1 MKKPN
6 FIIAGFP
13 KCGTTSLHHY
23 LSEHPQIFMPS
34 QKELHFFTYEIL
46 SKLKNGPK
54 DGAVKKTQ
62 IQDSKKYLDFY
73 RNVKNEIAVGDASP
87 SYINYPNQF
96 LKIKEYLEDPKFI
109 IVLRDPIN
117 RAYSNYLHLKREQR
131 ETLTFKEAVNRE
143 NKRIKDKYSDFWYY
157 KFNSTYYDKILKA
170 KETFKEVL
178 IITSEELNENHE
190 ATMKKVYKFLDV
202 DCNFITKRK
211 SNRFNKGGY
220 YKKNLFTK
228 IIFQPSKFKNLIKKF
243 IKPTPSLKILL
254 ARVASLFRAKT
265 EEIDEETVLY
275 LTKHFKE
282 EVKKLKS
289 LNINTSNWRDY

>member
-202 DCNFITKRK
+202 DCDFITKRK

-228 IIFQPSKFKNLIKKF
+228 IIFQPSKFKNLIKKV

-254 ARVASLFRAKT
+254 ARVASVFRAKT

>member
-254 ARVASLFRAKT
+254 ARVASIFRAKT

-275 LTKHFKE
+275 LTKHFKQ

>member
-202 DCNFITKRK
+202 DCDFITKRK

-254 ARVASLFRAKT
+254 ARVASLFRVKT

>member
-54 DGAVKKTQ
+54 DGPVKKTQ

-254 ARVASLFRAKT
+254 ARVASVFRAKT

>member
-157 KFNSTYYDKILKA
+157 KFNSTYYNKILKA

-265 EEIDEETVLY
+265 EDIDEETVLY
-275 LTKHFKE
+275 LTKHFRE
-282 EVKKLKS
+282 DVKKLKS

>member
-178 IITSEELNENHE
+178 IITSEELNENHV

-228 IIFQPSKFKNLIKKF
+228 IIFQPSKFKNLIKRF

-254 ARVASLFRAKT
+254 ARVASVFRAKT

>member
-254 ARVASLFRAKT
+254 ARVASIFRAKT

-275 LTKHFKE
+275 LTKHFKQD
-282 EVKKLKS
+282 VKKLKS

>member
-254 ARVASLFRAKT
+254 ARVASVFRAKT

-282 EVKKLKS
+282 DVKKLKS

>member
-202 DCNFITKRK
+202 DCNFISKRK

-243 IKPTPSLKILL
+243 IKPTPSLKIFL
-254 ARVASLFRAKT
+254 AQVASVFRAKT

>member
-54 DGAVKKTQ
+54 DRAVKKTQ

-157 KFNSTYYDKILKA
+157 KFNSTYYNKILKA

-202 DCNFITKRK
+202 DCDFITKRK

-254 ARVASLFRAKT
+254 ARVASLFRVKT

>member
-178 IITSEELNENHE
+178 IITSEELNENHV

-254 ARVASLFRAKT
+254 ARVASVFRAKT

-275 LTKHFKE
+275 LTKHFKQ

>member
-96 LKIKEYLEDPKFI
+96 IKIKEYLEDPKFI

-254 ARVASLFRAKT
+254 ARVASVFRAKT

>member
-54 DGAVKKTQ
+54 DRAVKKTQ

-178 IITSEELNENHE
+178 ILTSEELNENHE

-254 ARVASLFRAKT
+254 ARVASVFRAKT

-275 LTKHFKE
+275 LTKHFKD

>member
-96 LKIKEYLEDPKFI
+96 IKIKEYLEDPKFI

-228 IIFQPSKFKNLIKKF
+228 IIFQPSKFKNLIKRF

-254 ARVASLFRAKT
+254 ARVASVFRAKT

>member
-202 DCNFITKRK
+202 DCDFITKRK

-254 ARVASLFRAKT
+254 ARVASVFRAKT

>member
-54 DGAVKKTQ
+54 DRAVKKTQ

-202 DCNFITKRK
+202 DCDFITKRK

-254 ARVASLFRAKT
+254 ARVASIFRAKT

>member
-87 SYINYPNQF
+87 SYINCPNQF

-228 IIFQPSKFKNLIKKF
+228 IIFQPSKFKNLIKRF

-254 ARVASLFRAKT
+254 ARVASVFRAKT

>member
-157 KFNSTYYDKILKA
+157 KFNSTYYNKILKA

-202 DCNFITKRK
+202 DCDFITKRK

>member
-157 KFNSTYYDKILKA
+157 KFNSTYYNKILKA

-202 DCNFITKRK
+202 DCDFITKRK

-254 ARVASLFRAKT
+254 ARVASLFRVKT

>member
-23 LSEHPQIFMPS
+23 LNEHPQIFMPS
-34 QKELHFFTYEIL
+34 QKELHFFTHEIL

-54 DGAVKKTQ
+54 DSAVKKTQ
-62 IQDSKKYLDFY
+62 IQDSKRYLEFY
-73 RNVKNEIAVGDASP
+73 RNVKNEIAIGDASP
-87 SYINYPNQF
+87 SYINYPGQF

-117 RAYSNYLHLKREQR
+117 RAYSNYLHLKREHR
-131 ETLTFKEAVNRE
+131 ETMSFKDAIVVEE
-143 NKRIKDKYSDFWYY
+143 ERIKNKYSDFWYY
-157 KFNSTYYDKILKA
+157 KFNSTYYEKIVKA
-170 KETFKEVL
+170 KETFKDVL

-202 DCNFITKRK
+202 DCDFITKRK

-228 IIFQPSKFKNLIKKF
+228 FLFQPSKFKNLIKKV
-243 IKPTPSLKILL
+243 IKPSPSLKILL
-254 ARVASLFRAKT
+254 AQIASIFRTKT

-275 LTKHFKE
+275 LIKYFKE
-282 EVKKLKS
+282 DVEKLKN

>member
-157 KFNSTYYDKILKA
+157 KFNSTYYNKILKA

-202 DCNFITKRK
+202 DCDFITKRK

-254 ARVASLFRAKT
+254 ARVASVFRAKT

>member
-54 DGAVKKTQ
+54 DRAVKKTQ

-254 ARVASLFRAKT
+254 ARVASVFRAKT

>member
-131 ETLTFKEAVNRE
+131 ETLTFKEAVNKE

-254 ARVASLFRAKT
+254 ARVASVFRAKT

>member
-202 DCNFITKRK
+202 DCDFIAKRK
-211 SNRFNKGGY
+211 SNSFNKGGY

-254 ARVASLFRAKT
+254 ARVASVFRAKT